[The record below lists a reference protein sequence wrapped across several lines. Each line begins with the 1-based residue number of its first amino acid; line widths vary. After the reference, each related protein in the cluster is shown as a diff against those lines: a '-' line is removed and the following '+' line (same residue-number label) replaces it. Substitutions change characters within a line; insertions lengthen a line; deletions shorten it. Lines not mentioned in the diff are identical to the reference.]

1 MTITSPEQ
9 LAHLPNRRFLCLD
22 VGEKTIGMAVSD
34 HGGIIATPIKT
45 IRRSKFTK
53 DAEELAAFVAK
64 EKPVAIVIGLPVNM
78 DGTEGPRCQSTRQF
92 AMNLLK
98 HIDLPITLWDERL
111 TTMAVNRMMIEE
123 ADLSRARRAELVD
136 KLAAAYMLQG
146 FLDYIAR
153 IA

>member
-1 MTITSPEQ
+1 MTIISPDQ

-22 VGEKTIGMAVSD
+22 VGEKTIGMAISD
-34 HGGIIATPIKT
+34 AGGVIATPIKT
-45 IRRSKFTK
+45 IKRGKFAK
-53 DAEELAAFVAK
+53 DVEELKAYVTK
-64 EKPVAIVIGLPVNM
+64 EKPAAIVIGLPVNM

-92 AMNLLK
+92 AANVLK
-98 HIDLPITLWDERL
+98 HITIPITLWDERMS
-111 TTMAVNRMMIEE
+111 TMAVNRMMIEE

-153 IA
+153 IG

>member
-1 MTITSPEQ
+1 MTILSPDQ

-45 IRRSKFTK
+45 IKRGKFAK
-53 DAEELAAFVAK
+53 DVEELKAYVAK
-64 EKPVAIVIGLPVNM
+64 EKPAAIVIGLPVNM
-78 DGTEGPRCQSTRQF
+78 DGSEGPRCQSTRQF
-92 AMNLLK
+92 AANVLK
-98 HIDLPITLWDERL
+98 HITIPITLWDERMS
-111 TTMAVNRMMIEE
+111 TMAVNRMMIEE

-153 IA
+153 ID

>member
-1 MTITSPEQ
+1 
-9 LAHLPNRRFLCLD
+9 

-45 IRRSKFTK
+45 IKRGKFAK
-53 DAEELAAFVAK
+53 DVEELKAYVAK
-64 EKPVAIVIGLPVNM
+64 EKPAAIVIGLPVNM
-78 DGTEGPRCQSTRQF
+78 DGSEGPRCQSTRQF
-92 AMNLLK
+92 AANVLK
-98 HIDLPITLWDERL
+98 HITIPITLWDERMS
-111 TTMAVNRMMIEE
+111 TMAVNRMMIEE

-153 IA
+153 ID